1 VSALKDVDG
10 FHPANLGALTKLGED
25 YRKRFRATAQS
36 PPPLPTTE
44 PPSDSEVR
52 AARCAAAARAARGDG
67 AAAAGVAAL
76 RPLGRGD
83 LAASSLAALVEGEYP
98 PLSLEDLGINA
109 PCTALGYTLAHN
121 KG

>member
-1 VSALKDVDG
+1 MSALKDVDG

-67 AAAAGVAAL
+67 AAL

-83 LAASSLAALVEGEYP
+83 LAASSLAALVEGEHP
-98 PLSLEDLGINA
+98 PLGLENLGINA